1 MKRNIEIWALCALL
15 AWPLAALAQSN
26 MIDGVVWVV
35 GDNAIMRSDVEEQRM
50 RLQYEG
56 QRLQGDPYCVI
67 PERLALQKLY
77 LHQAKID
84 SVEASESQVEAQVN
98 MRMDHFLRE
107 IGSKEKLEEY
117 FKKPT
122 SEIKEE
128 MRQMIADQMTIQMV
142 QQKLTGD
149 IKLTPAEVREFYESL
164 PADSV
169 PMVPAMVEV
178 QIITLEPPIP
188 QEDLEATKGRLREY
202 AERVNNGTADFS
214 MLARLY
220 SDDPGTAAKGGELGF
235 FGRGT
240 MVQEFTNAA
249 FALTEPGQVSR
260 VFQTEFGYHIVQ
272 LIEKRGDRIN
282 CRHILLR
289 PRVSAAI
296 KEKTFEKLDSLAATI
311 RSEKMTF
318 ETAAIEFSADKN
330 TRMNGGLMTNQNTGA
345 SKFEY
350 QDLPQEVAKIV
361 YNMGVGEISQPFAM
375 MDQSLGRE
383 VYAIAKLKLKTSNH
397 KANLSD
403 DYQLLKQ
410 HCEAAK
416 QQEILSGWIGQ
427 KIKETYIYIDPDWR
441 NCEFEHDGWIKNDK
455 AKGGSR

>member
-1 MKRNIEIWALCALL
+1 MKHKIEIWVLCALL
-15 AWPLAALAQSN
+15 AFPWAVAAQTN

-67 PERLALQKLY
+67 PERIALQKLF
-77 LHQAKID
+77 LHQAEID
-84 SVEASESQVEAQVN
+84 SIVAGESQVEAQVN
-98 MRMDHFLRE
+98 MRIDHFLRE

-117 FKKPT
+117 FKKT
-122 SEIKEE
+122 LSEIKEE
-128 MRQMIADQMTIQMV
+128 MRQTIADQMTIQMV
-142 QQKLTGD
+142 QQKLTGG
-149 IKLTPAEVREFYESL
+149 ITLTPAEVREFYETL
-164 PADSV
+164 PPDSV
-169 PMVPAMVEV
+169 PVVPAMVEV

-188 QEDLEATKGRLREY
+188 PEDLEATKGRLREY

-240 MVQEFTNAA
+240 MVPEFTNAA

-289 PRVSAAI
+289 PRVSAAV
-296 KEKTFEKLDSLAATI
+296 KEKTFEKLDSMATDI
-311 RSEKMTF
+311 RSGKMTF
-318 ETAAIEFSADKN
+318 ETAALEYSSDKN
-330 TRMNGGLMTNQNTGA
+330 TRMNGGVMTNENTGT

-350 QDLPQEVAKIV
+350 QSLPSEVAKVV
-361 YNMGVGEISQPFAM
+361 YNMGIGEISQPFAM
-375 MDQSLGRE
+375 MDKSLGRE
-383 VYAIAKLKLKTSNH
+383 VYAIVKLKQKTPNH

-410 HCEAAK
+410 YCETAK
-416 QQEILSGWIGQ
+416 QQEILSKWIEQ

-441 NCEFEHDGWIKNDK
+441 NCEFEHAGWIKDEK
-455 AKGGSR
+455 TRSGF

>member
-1 MKRNIEIWALCALL
+1 
-15 AWPLAALAQSN
+15 
-26 MIDGVVWVV
+26 
-35 GDNAIMRSDVEEQRM
+35 MR
-50 RLQYEG
+50 
-56 QRLQGDPYCVI
+56 I
-67 PERLALQKLY
+67 
-77 LHQAKID
+77 
-84 SVEASESQVEAQVN
+84 
-98 MRMDHFLRE
+98 DHFLRE

-117 FKKPT
+117 FKKT
-122 SEIKEE
+122 LSEIKEE
-128 MRQMIADQMTIQMV
+128 MRQTIADQMTIQMV
-142 QQKLTGD
+142 QQKLTGG
-149 IKLTPAEVREFYESL
+149 ITLTPAEVREFYETL
-164 PADSV
+164 PPDSV
-169 PMVPAMVEV
+169 PVVPAMVEV

-188 QEDLEATKGRLREY
+188 PEDLEATKGRLREY

-240 MVQEFTNAA
+240 MVPEFTNAA

-289 PRVSAAI
+289 PRVSAAV
-296 KEKTFEKLDSLAATI
+296 KEKTFEKLDSMATDI
-311 RSEKMTF
+311 RSGKMTF
-318 ETAAIEFSADKN
+318 ETAALEFSSDKN
-330 TRMNGGLMTNQNTGA
+330 TRMNGGVMTNENTGT

-350 QDLPQEVAKIV
+350 QSLPSEVAKVV
-361 YNMGVGEISQPFAM
+361 YNMGIGEISQPFAM
-375 MDQSLGRE
+375 MDKSLGRE
-383 VYAIAKLKLKTSNH
+383 VYAIVKLKQKTPNH

-410 HCEAAK
+410 YCETAK
-416 QQEILSGWIGQ
+416 QQEILSKWIEQ

-441 NCEFEHDGWIKNDK
+441 NCEFEHAGWIKDEK
-455 AKGGSR
+455 TRSGF

>member
-1 MKRNIEIWALCALL
+1 MKHKIEIWVLCALL
-15 AWPLAALAQSN
+15 AFPWAVAAQTN

-67 PERLALQKLY
+67 PERIALQKLF
-77 LHQAKID
+77 LHQAEID
-84 SVEASESQVEAQVN
+84 SIVAGESQVEAQVN
-98 MRMDHFLRE
+98 MRIDHFLRE

-117 FKKPT
+117 FKKT
-122 SEIKEE
+122 LSEIKEE
-128 MRQMIADQMTIQMV
+128 MRQTIADQMTIQMV
-142 QQKLTGD
+142 QQKLTGG
-149 IKLTPAEVREFYESL
+149 ITLTPAEVREFYETL
-164 PADSV
+164 PPDSV
-169 PMVPAMVEV
+169 PVVPAMVEV

-188 QEDLEATKGRLREY
+188 PEDLEATKGRLREY

-240 MVQEFTNAA
+240 MVPEFTNAA

-289 PRVSAAI
+289 PRVSAAV
-296 KEKTFEKLDSLAATI
+296 KEKTFEKLDSMATDI
-311 RSEKMTF
+311 RSGKMTF
-318 ETAAIEFSADKN
+318 ETAALEFSSDKN
-330 TRMNGGLMTNQNTGA
+330 TRMNGGVMTNENTGT

-350 QDLPQEVAKIV
+350 QSLPSEVAKVV
-361 YNMGVGEISQPFAM
+361 YNMGIGEISQPFAM
-375 MDQSLGRE
+375 MDKSLGRE
-383 VYAIAKLKLKTSNH
+383 VYAIVKLKQKTPNH

-410 HCEAAK
+410 YCETAK
-416 QQEILSGWIGQ
+416 QQEILSKWIEQ

-441 NCEFEHDGWIKNDK
+441 NCEFEHAGWIKDEK
-455 AKGGSR
+455 TRSGF

>member
-1 MKRNIEIWALCALL
+1 MKHKIEIWVLCALL
-15 AWPLAALAQSN
+15 AFPWAVAAQTN

-67 PERLALQKLY
+67 PERIALQKLF
-77 LHQAKID
+77 LHQAEID
-84 SVEASESQVEAQVN
+84 SIVAGESQVEAQVN
-98 MRMDHFLRE
+98 MRIDHFLRE

-117 FKKPT
+117 FKKT
-122 SEIKEE
+122 LSEIKEE
-128 MRQMIADQMTIQMV
+128 MRQTIADQMTIQMV
-142 QQKLTGD
+142 QQKLTDG
-149 IKLTPAEVREFYESL
+149 ITLTPAEVREFYETL
-164 PADSV
+164 PPDSV
-169 PMVPAMVEV
+169 PVVPAMVEV

-188 QEDLEATKGRLREY
+188 PEDLEATKGRLREY

-240 MVQEFTNAA
+240 MVPEFTNAA

-289 PRVSAAI
+289 PRVSAAV
-296 KEKTFEKLDSLAATI
+296 KEKTFEKLDSMATDI
-311 RSEKMTF
+311 RSGKMTF
-318 ETAAIEFSADKN
+318 ETAALEFSSDKN
-330 TRMNGGLMTNQNTGA
+330 TRMNGGVMTNENTGT

-350 QDLPQEVAKIV
+350 QSLPSEVAKVV
-361 YNMGVGEISQPFAM
+361 YNMGIGEISQPFAM
-375 MDQSLGRE
+375 MDKSLGRE
-383 VYAIAKLKLKTSNH
+383 VYAIVKLKQKTPNH

-410 HCEAAK
+410 YCETAK
-416 QQEILSGWIGQ
+416 QQEILSKWIEQ

-441 NCEFEHDGWIKNDK
+441 NCEFEHAGWIKDEK
-455 AKGGSR
+455 TRSGF

>member
-1 MKRNIEIWALCALL
+1 MKHKIEIWVLCALL
-15 AWPLAALAQSN
+15 AFPWAVAAQTN

-67 PERLALQKLY
+67 PERIALQKLF
-77 LHQAKID
+77 LHQAEID
-84 SVEASESQVEAQVN
+84 SIVAGESQVEAQVN
-98 MRMDHFLRE
+98 MRIDHFLRE

-117 FKKPT
+117 FKKT
-122 SEIKEE
+122 LSEIKEE
-128 MRQMIADQMTIQMV
+128 MRQTIADQMTIQMV
-142 QQKLTGD
+142 QQKLTDG
-149 IKLTPAEVREFYESL
+149 ITLTPAEVREFYETL
-164 PADSV
+164 PPDSV
-169 PMVPAMVEV
+169 PVVPAMVEV

-188 QEDLEATKGRLREY
+188 PEDLEATKGRLREY

-220 SDDPGTAAKGGELGF
+220 SDDQGTAAKGGELGF

-240 MVQEFTNAA
+240 MVPEFTNAA

-289 PRVSAAI
+289 PRVSAAV
-296 KEKTFEKLDSLAATI
+296 KEKTFEKLDSMATDI
-311 RSEKMTF
+311 RSGKMTF
-318 ETAAIEFSADKN
+318 ETAALEFSSDKN
-330 TRMNGGLMTNQNTGA
+330 TRMNGGVMTNENTGT

-350 QDLPQEVAKIV
+350 QSLPSEVAKVV
-361 YNMGVGEISQPFAM
+361 YNMGIGEISQPFAM
-375 MDQSLGRE
+375 MDKSLGRE
-383 VYAIAKLKLKTSNH
+383 VYAIVKLKQKTPNH

-410 HCEAAK
+410 YCETAK
-416 QQEILSGWIGQ
+416 QQEILSKWIEQ

-441 NCEFEHDGWIKNDK
+441 NCEFEHAGWIKDEK
-455 AKGGSR
+455 TRSGF

>member
-1 MKRNIEIWALCALL
+1 MKHKIEIWVLCALL
-15 AWPLAALAQSN
+15 AFPWAVAAQTN

-67 PERLALQKLY
+67 PERIALQKLF
-77 LHQAKID
+77 LHQAEID
-84 SVEASESQVEAQVN
+84 SIVAGESQVEAQVN
-98 MRMDHFLRE
+98 MRIDHFLRE

-117 FKKPT
+117 FKKT
-122 SEIKEE
+122 LSEIKEE
-128 MRQMIADQMTIQMV
+128 MRQTIADQMTIQMV
-142 QQKLTGD
+142 QQKLTGG
-149 IKLTPAEVREFYESL
+149 ITLTPAEVREFYETL
-164 PADSV
+164 PPDSV
-169 PMVPAMVEV
+169 PVVPAMVEV

-188 QEDLEATKGRLREY
+188 PEDLEATKGRLREY

-240 MVQEFTNAA
+240 MVPEFTNAA

-289 PRVSAAI
+289 PRVSAAV
-296 KEKTFEKLDSLAATI
+296 KEKTFEKLDSMATDI
-311 RSEKMTF
+311 RSGKMTF
-318 ETAAIEFSADKN
+318 ETVALEYSSDKN
-330 TRMNGGLMTNQNTGA
+330 TRMNGGVMTNENTGT

-350 QDLPQEVAKIV
+350 QSLPSEVAKVV
-361 YNMGVGEISQPFAM
+361 YNMGIGEISQPFAM
-375 MDQSLGRE
+375 MDKSLGRE
-383 VYAIAKLKLKTSNH
+383 VYAIVKLKQKTPNH

-410 HCEAAK
+410 YCETAK
-416 QQEILSGWIGQ
+416 QQEILSKWIEQ

-441 NCEFEHDGWIKNDK
+441 NCEFEHAGWIKDEK
-455 AKGGSR
+455 TRSGF

>member
-1 MKRNIEIWALCALL
+1 MKHKIEIWVLCALL
-15 AWPLAALAQSN
+15 AFPWAVAAQTN

-67 PERLALQKLY
+67 PERIALQKLF
-77 LHQAKID
+77 LHQAEID
-84 SVEASESQVEAQVN
+84 SIVAGESQVEAQVN
-98 MRMDHFLRE
+98 MRIDHFLRE

-117 FKKPT
+117 FKKT
-122 SEIKEE
+122 LSEIKEE

-142 QQKLTGD
+142 QQKLTGG
-149 IKLTPAEVREFYESL
+149 ITLTPAEVREFYETL
-164 PADSV
+164 PPDSV
-169 PMVPAMVEV
+169 PVVPAMVEV

-188 QEDLEATKGRLREY
+188 PEDLEATKGRLREY

-240 MVQEFTNAA
+240 MVPEFTNAA

-289 PRVSAAI
+289 PRVSAAV
-296 KEKTFEKLDSLAATI
+296 KEKTFEKLDSMATDI
-311 RSEKMTF
+311 RSGKMTF
-318 ETAAIEFSADKN
+318 ETAALEFSSDKN
-330 TRMNGGLMTNQNTGA
+330 TRMNGGVMTNENTGT

-350 QDLPQEVAKIV
+350 QSLPSEVAKVV
-361 YNMGVGEISQPFAM
+361 YNMGIGEISQPFAM
-375 MDQSLGRE
+375 MDKSLGRE
-383 VYAIAKLKLKTSNH
+383 VYAIVKLKQKTPNH

-410 HCEAAK
+410 YCETAK
-416 QQEILSGWIGQ
+416 QQEILSKWIEQ

-441 NCEFEHDGWIKNDK
+441 NCEFEHAGWIKDEK
-455 AKGGSR
+455 TRSGF

>member
-1 MKRNIEIWALCALL
+1 MKHKIEIWVLCALL
-15 AWPLAALAQSN
+15 AFPLAVAAQTN

-67 PERLALQKLY
+67 PERIALQKLF
-77 LHQAKID
+77 LHQAEID
-84 SVEASESQVEAQVN
+84 SIVAGESQVEAQVN
-98 MRMDHFLRE
+98 MRIDHFLRE

-117 FKKPT
+117 FKKT
-122 SEIKEE
+122 LSEIKEE
-128 MRQMIADQMTIQMV
+128 MRQTIADQMTIQMV
-142 QQKLTGD
+142 QQKLTGG
-149 IKLTPAEVREFYESL
+149 ITLTPAEVREFYETL
-164 PADSV
+164 PPDSV
-169 PMVPAMVEV
+169 PVVPAMVEV

-188 QEDLEATKGRLREY
+188 PEDLEATKGRLREY

-240 MVQEFTNAA
+240 MVPEFTNAA

-289 PRVSAAI
+289 PRVSAAV
-296 KEKTFEKLDSLAATI
+296 KEKTFEKLDSMATDI
-311 RSEKMTF
+311 RSGKMTF
-318 ETAAIEFSADKN
+318 ETAALEFSSDKN
-330 TRMNGGLMTNQNTGA
+330 TRMNGGVMTNENTGT

-350 QDLPQEVAKIV
+350 QSLPSEVAKVV
-361 YNMGVGEISQPFAM
+361 YNMGIGEISQPFAM
-375 MDQSLGRE
+375 MDKSLGRE
-383 VYAIAKLKLKTSNH
+383 VYAIVKLKQKTPNH

-410 HCEAAK
+410 YCETAK
-416 QQEILSGWIGQ
+416 QQEILSKWIEQ

-441 NCEFEHDGWIKNDK
+441 NCEFEHAGWIKDEK
-455 AKGGSR
+455 TRSGF

>member
-1 MKRNIEIWALCALL
+1 MKRNSKIWTLCAVL
-15 AWPLAALAQSN
+15 AWSVAALAQSN

-56 QRLQGDPYCVI
+56 TRLKGDPYCVI
-67 PERLALQKLY
+67 PERIALQKLF
-77 LHQAKID
+77 LHQAQID
-84 SVEASESQVEAQVN
+84 SVVASESQIEMQVN

-107 IGSKEKLEEY
+107 IGSKEKMEEY
-117 FKKPT
+117 FKKTT

-128 MRQMIADQMTIQMV
+128 MRQTIADQMTIQME
-142 QQKLTGD
+142 QQKITGD

-169 PMVPAMVEV
+169 PMVPAAVEV

-188 QEDLEATKGRLREY
+188 QEDLEATKNRLREY

-220 SDDPGTAAKGGELGF
+220 SDDQGTASKGGELGF

-289 PRVSAAI
+289 PRVSAPI
-296 KEKTFEKLDSLAATI
+296 KEKTFEKLDSLATAI
-311 RSEKMTF
+311 RSGKMTF
-318 ETAAIEFSADKN
+318 EMAAIDFSADKN
-330 TRMNGGLMTNQNTGA
+330 TRMNGGVMTNENTSA

-350 QDLPQEVAKIV
+350 QELPPEVAKVV

-375 MDQSLGRE
+375 MDKSLGRE
-383 VYAIAKLKLKTSNH
+383 VYAIVKLKQKTANH
-397 KANLSD
+397 KANLND

-416 QQEILSGWIGQ
+416 QQEILSKWIEQ
-427 KIKETYIYIDPDWR
+427 KIEETYIYIAPDWR
-441 NCEFEHDGWIKNDK
+441 NCEFEHAGWIKNDK
-455 AKGGSR
+455 SKGGHR

>member
-1 MKRNIEIWALCALL
+1 MCALL
-15 AWPLAALAQSN
+15 AFPWAVAAQTN

-67 PERLALQKLY
+67 PERIALQKLF
-77 LHQAKID
+77 LHQAEID
-84 SVEASESQVEAQVN
+84 SIVAGESQVEAQVN
-98 MRMDHFLRE
+98 MRIDHFLRE

-117 FKKPT
+117 FKKT
-122 SEIKEE
+122 LSEIKEE
-128 MRQMIADQMTIQMV
+128 MRQTIADQMTIQMV
-142 QQKLTGD
+142 QQKLTDG
-149 IKLTPAEVREFYESL
+149 ITLTPAEVREFYETL
-164 PADSV
+164 PPDSV
-169 PMVPAMVEV
+169 PVVPAMVEV

-188 QEDLEATKGRLREY
+188 PEDLEATKGRLREY

-220 SDDPGTAAKGGELGF
+220 SDDQGTAAKGGELGF

-240 MVQEFTNAA
+240 MVPEFTNAA

-289 PRVSAAI
+289 PRVSAAV
-296 KEKTFEKLDSLAATI
+296 KEKTFEKLDSMATDI
-311 RSEKMTF
+311 RSGKMTF
-318 ETAAIEFSADKN
+318 ETAALEFSSDKN
-330 TRMNGGLMTNQNTGA
+330 TRMNGGVMTNENTGT

-350 QDLPQEVAKIV
+350 QSLPSEVAKVV
-361 YNMGVGEISQPFAM
+361 YNMGIGEISQPFAM
-375 MDQSLGRE
+375 MDKSLGRE
-383 VYAIAKLKLKTSNH
+383 VYAIVKLKQKTPNH

-410 HCEAAK
+410 YCETAK
-416 QQEILSGWIGQ
+416 QQEILSKWIEQ

-441 NCEFEHDGWIKNDK
+441 NCEFEHAGWIKDEK
-455 AKGGSR
+455 TRSGF

>member
-1 MKRNIEIWALCALL
+1 MKHKNEIWVLCALL
-15 AWPLAALAQSN
+15 AFPWAVAAQTN

-67 PERLALQKLY
+67 PERIALQKLF
-77 LHQAKID
+77 LHQAEID
-84 SVEASESQVEAQVN
+84 SIVAGESQVEAQVN
-98 MRMDHFLRE
+98 MRIDHFLRE

-117 FKKPT
+117 FKKT
-122 SEIKEE
+122 LSEIKEE
-128 MRQMIADQMTIQMV
+128 MRQTIADQMTIQMV
-142 QQKLTGD
+142 QQKLTDG
-149 IKLTPAEVREFYESL
+149 ITLTPAEVREFYETL
-164 PADSV
+164 PPDSV
-169 PMVPAMVEV
+169 PVVPAMVEV

-188 QEDLEATKGRLREY
+188 PEDLEATKGRLREY

-220 SDDPGTAAKGGELGF
+220 SDDQGTAAKGGELGF

-240 MVQEFTNAA
+240 MVPEFTNAA

-289 PRVSAAI
+289 PRVSAAV
-296 KEKTFEKLDSLAATI
+296 KEKTFEKLDSMATDI
-311 RSEKMTF
+311 RSGKMTF
-318 ETAAIEFSADKN
+318 ETAALEFSSDKN
-330 TRMNGGLMTNQNTGA
+330 TRMNGGVMTNENTGT

-350 QDLPQEVAKIV
+350 QSLPSEVAKVV
-361 YNMGVGEISQPFAM
+361 YNMGIGEISQPFAM
-375 MDQSLGRE
+375 MDKSLGRE
-383 VYAIAKLKLKTSNH
+383 VYAIVKLKQKTPNH

-410 HCEAAK
+410 YCETAK
-416 QQEILSGWIGQ
+416 QQEILSKWIEQ

-441 NCEFEHDGWIKNDK
+441 NCEFEHAGWIKDEK
-455 AKGGSR
+455 TRSGF

>member
-1 MKRNIEIWALCALL
+1 MKRRIKISALGALL
-15 AWPLAALAQSN
+15 GFSALVSAQTN

-35 GDNAIMRSDVEEQRM
+35 GDNAIMRSEVEDQRM

-56 QRLQGDPYCVI
+56 TRLQGDPYCVI

-84 SVEASESQVEAQVN
+84 SIVAGESQVEMQVN
-98 MRMDHFLRE
+98 MRMEQFLRE

-117 FKKPT
+117 FKKTT

-128 MRQMIADQMTIQMV
+128 MRQAIADQMTIQMV

-149 IKLTPAEVREFYESL
+149 IKLTPAEVREFYEAL
-164 PADSV
+164 PDDSV
-169 PMVPAMVEV
+169 PVVPAMVEV

-188 QEDLEATKGRLREY
+188 AEDLEATKARLREY
-202 AERVNNGTADFS
+202 ADRVNNGTADFS

-220 SDDPGTAAKGGELGF
+220 SDDQGTAMKGGELGF

-289 PRVSAAI
+289 PRVSAAV
-296 KEKTFEKLDSLAATI
+296 KEKTFMKLDSLAADI
-311 RSEKMTF
+311 RAGKLTF
-318 ETAAIEFSADKN
+318 EDAALNFSSDKN
-330 TRMNGGLMTNQNTGA
+330 TRMNGGVMTNENTSA

-350 QDLPQEVAKIV
+350 QDLPQEVAKVV

-375 MDQSLGRE
+375 MDKSLGRE
-383 VYAIAKLKLKTSNH
+383 VYAIVRLKQKTANH
-397 KANLSD
+397 KANLTD

-410 HCEAAK
+410 SCEAAK
-416 QQEILSGWIGQ
+416 QQEILKAWVEQ

-441 NCEFEHDGWIKNDK
+441 NCDFEHKGWIKNEK
-455 AKGGSR
+455 KKIAR

>member
-1 MKRNIEIWALCALL
+1 MKHKIEIWVLCALL
-15 AWPLAALAQSN
+15 AFPWTVAAQTN

-67 PERLALQKLY
+67 PERIALQKLF
-77 LHQAKID
+77 LHQAEID
-84 SVEASESQVEAQVN
+84 SIVAGESQVEAQVN
-98 MRMDHFLRE
+98 MRIDHFLRE

-117 FKKPT
+117 FKKT
-122 SEIKEE
+122 LSEIKEE
-128 MRQMIADQMTIQMV
+128 MHQTIADQMTIQMV
-142 QQKLTGD
+142 QQKLTGG
-149 IKLTPAEVREFYESL
+149 ITLTPAEVREFYETL
-164 PADSV
+164 PPDSV
-169 PMVPAMVEV
+169 PVVPAMVEV

-188 QEDLEATKGRLREY
+188 PEDLEATKGRLREY

-240 MVQEFTNAA
+240 MVPEFTNAA

-289 PRVSAAI
+289 PRVSAAV
-296 KEKTFEKLDSLAATI
+296 KEKTFEKLDSMATDI
-311 RSEKMTF
+311 RSGKMTF
-318 ETAAIEFSADKN
+318 ETAALEFSSDKN
-330 TRMNGGLMTNQNTGA
+330 TRMNGGVMTNENTGT

-350 QDLPQEVAKIV
+350 QSLPSEVAKVV
-361 YNMGVGEISQPFAM
+361 YNMGIGEISQPFAM
-375 MDQSLGRE
+375 MDKSLGRE
-383 VYAIAKLKLKTSNH
+383 VYAIVKLKQKTPNH

-410 HCEAAK
+410 YCETAK
-416 QQEILSGWIGQ
+416 QQEILSKWIEQ

-441 NCEFEHDGWIKNDK
+441 NCEFEHAGWIKDEK
-455 AKGGSR
+455 TRRGF

>member
-1 MKRNIEIWALCALL
+1 MKQKSKIAVLCALL
-15 AWPLAALAQSN
+15 ASSLAAVAQSN

-67 PERLALQKLY
+67 PERIALQKLF

-84 SVEASESQVEAQVN
+84 SVEASESQVEMQVN

-117 FKKPT
+117 FKKTT

-128 MRQMIADQMTIQMV
+128 MRQTIADQMTIQME
-142 QQKLTGD
+142 QQKITGD
-149 IKLTPAEVREFYESL
+149 IKLTPAEVREFCESL

-169 PMVPAMVEV
+169 PMVPAAVEV

-188 QEDLEATKGRLREY
+188 QEDLEATKSRLREY
-202 AERVNNGTADFS
+202 AERVNNGSADFS

-220 SDDPGTAAKGGELGF
+220 SDDPGTASKGGELGF

-240 MVQEFTNAA
+240 MVPEFTNAA

-272 LIEKRGDRIN
+272 LIEKCGDRIN

-289 PRVSAAI
+289 PRVSAPI
-296 KEKTFEKLDSLAATI
+296 KEKTFARLDSLATDI
-311 RSEKMTF
+311 RTGKITF
-318 ETAAIEFSADKN
+318 DDAALNFSADKN
-330 TRMNGGLMTNQNTGA
+330 TRMNGGVMTNANTGA

-350 QDLPQEVAKIV
+350 QDLPSEVAKIV
-361 YNMGVGEISQPFAM
+361 YNMGIGEISQPFAM

-383 VYAIAKLKLKTSNH
+383 VYAIAKLKSKTPNH
-397 KANLSD
+397 KANLTD

-410 HCEAAK
+410 HCEAAR
-416 QQEILSGWIGQ
+416 QQEILSKWIEQ

-441 NCEFEHDGWIKNDK
+441 NCEFEHAGWIKNDK
-455 AKGGSR
+455 AKGGF

>member
-1 MKRNIEIWALCALL
+1 MKHKIEIWVLCALL
-15 AWPLAALAQSN
+15 AFPWTVAAQTN

-67 PERLALQKLY
+67 PERIALQKLF
-77 LHQAKID
+77 LHQAEID
-84 SVEASESQVEAQVN
+84 SIVAGESQVEAQVN
-98 MRMDHFLRE
+98 MRIDHFLRE

-117 FKKPT
+117 FKKT
-122 SEIKEE
+122 LSEIKEE
-128 MRQMIADQMTIQMV
+128 MHQTIADQMTIQMV
-142 QQKLTGD
+142 QQKLTGG
-149 IKLTPAEVREFYESL
+149 ITLTPAEVREFYETL
-164 PADSV
+164 PPDSV
-169 PMVPAMVEV
+169 PVVPAMVEV

-188 QEDLEATKGRLREY
+188 PEDLEATKGRLREY

-240 MVQEFTNAA
+240 MVPEFTNAA

-289 PRVSAAI
+289 PRVSAAV
-296 KEKTFEKLDSLAATI
+296 KEKTFEKLDSMATDI
-311 RSEKMTF
+311 RSGKMTF
-318 ETAAIEFSADKN
+318 ETAALEFSSDKN
-330 TRMNGGLMTNQNTGA
+330 TRMNGGVMTNENTGT

-350 QDLPQEVAKIV
+350 QSLPSEVAKVV
-361 YNMGVGEISQPFAM
+361 YNMGIGEISQPFAM
-375 MDQSLGRE
+375 MDKSLGRE
-383 VYAIAKLKLKTSNH
+383 VYAIVKLKQKTPNH

-410 HCEAAK
+410 YCETAK
-416 QQEILSGWIGQ
+416 QQEILSKWIEQ

-441 NCEFEHDGWIKNDK
+441 NCEFEHAGWIKDEK
-455 AKGGSR
+455 TRSGF